1 MNKSV
6 LIIAAHPDDETLG
19 MGGSIKVL
27 SDLGHEI
34 NVLFL
39 SSGVG
44 SRIIERQT
52 SVARKKSA
60 ENALRTLGCH
70 KIEFMDFPDNR
81 FDSLDILD
89 VARVIER
96 KIGEVQPEMV
106 FTNHY
111 ADLNIDHRITC
122 EATKIA
128 VRPKS
133 KSFVN
138 ELYFF
143 EIPSSTGWN
152 FGSKIFIP
160 QFYVNISNTVELKIK
175 ALLEYSVELDDPP
188 NARSLVSLEALSVY
202 RGSSVGY
209 SNAEAFEVGFIRKN
223 IE

>member
-1 MNKSV
+1 MNKSI
-6 LIIAAHPDDETLG
+6 LIIVAHPDDETLG

-27 SDLGHEI
+27 SELGYDI
-34 NVLFL
+34 NLLFL

-52 SVARKKSA
+52 SIARKKSA
-60 ENALRTLGCH
+60 QNALSILGCH
-70 KIEFMDFPDNR
+70 NLEFIDFPDNR
-81 FDSLDILD
+81 FDSLNILD
-89 VARVIER
+89 VAKVIEK
-96 KIGEVQPEMV
+96 KIDEVQPEIV

-122 EATKIA
+122 DATKIA

-152 FGSKIFIP
+152 FGAKIFIP
-160 QFYVNISNTVELKIK
+160 HYFVNISNTIQFKIK

-188 NARSLVSLEALSVY
+188 SARSLVSLEALSIH

-209 SNAEAFEVGFIRKN
+209 TNAEAFEVGFIRKN
-223 IE
+223 IK

>member
-27 SDLGHEI
+27 SDLGYEI

-60 ENALRTLGCH
+60 ESALNLLGCNNL
-70 KIEFMDFPDNR
+70 EFMNFPDNS
-81 FDSLDILD
+81 FDSLNILD
-89 VARVIER
+89 VVKVIER
-96 KIGEVQPEMV
+96 KIDEVQPEMV

-111 ADLNIDHRITC
+111 TDLNIDHRITC
-122 EATKIA
+122 EATKVA

-160 QFYVNISNTVELKIK
+160 HFYVNISNTIEFKIK

-188 NARSLVSLEALSVY
+188 NARSLVSLEALSVQ

>member
-1 MNKSV
+1 
-6 LIIAAHPDDETLG
+6 
-19 MGGSIKVL
+19 
-27 SDLGHEI
+27 
-34 NVLFL
+34 
-39 SSGVG
+39 
-44 SRIIERQT
+44 
-52 SVARKKSA
+52 
-60 ENALRTLGCH
+60 
-70 KIEFMDFPDNR
+70 MDFPDNR
-81 FDSLDILD
+81 FDSLEILD
-89 VARVIER
+89 VVRVIER
-96 KIGEVQPEMV
+96 KIGEVQPELV

-160 QFYVNISNTVELKIK
+160 HFYVNISNTIESKIK

-188 NARSLVSLEALSVY
+188 NARSLVSLEALSVH

-223 IE
+223 LE

>member
-1 MNKSV
+1 MSNSV
-6 LIIAAHPDDETLG
+6 LIVAAHPDDETLG
-19 MGGSIKVL
+19 MGGSIKIL
-27 SDLGHEI
+27 SDLGYEI

-44 SRIIERQT
+44 SRSIERQS

-60 ENALRTLGCH
+60 ESALSILGCH
-70 KIEFMDFPDNR
+70 NFEFMDFPDNR
-81 FDSLDILD
+81 FDSLEILD

-96 KIGEVQPEMV
+96 KIGKVQPEIV

-122 EATKIA
+122 EAAKIA

-133 KSFVN
+133 ESFVN

-152 FGSKIFIP
+152 FGSNIFIP
-160 QFYVNISNTVELKIK
+160 HFYVNISNTIESKMK
-175 ALLEYSVELDDPP
+175 ALLEYSVELDEPP
-188 NARSLVSLEALSVY
+188 NARSLLSLEALSVQ

-223 IE
+223 LR

>member
-27 SDLGHEI
+27 SDLGYEI

-52 SVARKKSA
+52 LEARKKSA

-70 KIEFMDFPDNR
+70 NLEFMDFPDNR

-160 QFYVNISNTVELKIK
+160 HFYVNISNTVEFKIK

>member
-27 SDLGHEI
+27 SDLGYEI
-34 NVLFL
+34 NILFL

-52 SVARKKSA
+52 SEARKKSA
-60 ENALRTLGCH
+60 ENALGILGCH
-70 KIEFMDFPDNR
+70 DLEFIDFPDNR
-81 FDSLDILD
+81 FDSVEILD
-89 VARVIER
+89 VAKVIER
-96 KIGEVQPEMV
+96 KIDEVQPEIV

-122 EATKIA
+122 DATKIA
-128 VRPKS
+128 TRPKN

-152 FGSKIFIP
+152 FGAKIFTP
-160 QFYVNISNTVELKIK
+160 HYYVNISNTIEFKIK

-188 NARSLVSLEALSVY
+188 SARSLISLEALSVH

-209 SNAEAFEVGFIRKN
+209 TNAEAFEVGFIRKN
-223 IE
+223 IK